1 MFSFYI
7 LWHKKEK
14 MKNRILVFLLMNIC
28 FYAAA
33 QTDVS
38 TAKWIHVTV
47 DGDATD
53 WGSLNFY
60 DDQTQLNFGLAN
72 DSENIYL
79 CFTANTQPVQMKL
92 MRAGMKVEL
101 SAKGKTKHEAFI
113 VFPLPQSAQAQGK
126 DSSFNKTDS
135 PGTQPVFNKETF
147 RANYIAHHTMMQV
160 SGFADSNGEISTK
173 NPAIP
178 LAINWDSSSNLV
190 YEIGIAKKEFFG
202 ADYTAKDE
210 LENIGLN
217 VELNGLSRNELG
229 DEKNGGHYHQSMG
242 MHSGGGTYEGGM
254 HSGSH
259 SEGSEGMHGDA
270 QNNPMNNSGYTSLS
284 AKTSFKQKF
293 VLNTGSE

>member
-7 LWHKKEK
+7 LRHKKEK
-14 MKNRILVFLLMNIC
+14 MKNSILVFLLMNIC

-72 DSENIYL
+72 DSDNIYL

-113 VFPLPQSAQAQGK
+113 VFPLPNQRRRRA
-126 DSSFNKTDS
+126 KTLHLIKPTLPEHS
-135 PGTQPVFNKETF
+135 L
-147 RANYIAHHTMMQV
+147 Y
-160 SGFADSNGEISTK
+160 STK
-173 NPAIP
+173 
-178 LAINWDSSSNLV
+178 
-190 YEIGIAKKEFFG
+190 K
-202 ADYTAKDE
+202 
-210 LENIGLN
+210 
-217 VELNGLSRNELG
+217 LSGQIIL
-229 DEKNGGHYHQSMG
+229 
-242 MHSGGGTYEGGM
+242 
-254 HSGSH
+254 
-259 SEGSEGMHGDA
+259 
-270 QNNPMNNSGYTSLS
+270 LII
-284 AKTSFKQKF
+284 
-293 VLNTGSE
+293 L